1 MPELRTIGKYKITG
15 SLGRGGMGIVHRAFD
30 PSIGRDV
37 ALKIIHQKDVDEWED
52 GGLMVRF
59 RNEARAAGRL
69 SHPAIVT
76 VYDFGEED
84 GLAYIAM
91 ECVQGGALKD
101 YLAQHGPMPV
111 ADVFNLMLQL
121 LDGLEYAHA
130 QGVIHRDIKPSN
142 LLLAADGKLKIA
154 DFGVARIDNSNL
166 TNTGSLIGTANYIA
180 PELFMGKAAN
190 RQSDIFSTGVVFYEL
205 LTGQRPF
212 PGPAEAVAHQICN
225 VEPTRPS
232 AVAPSVPPLCDRI
245 ALSALAKP
253 LAQRYASAAAFA
265 QDIQTA
271 YVKLFGSVPS
281 RAVSE
286 ETVMLTQQSRK
297 GKPPTLGSSS
307 AQGQSASGSTH
318 PIWRDDTLKTVER
331 ELAKFIGPVARVL
344 VRKAAEKTT
353 DRHRLYLMLADNLDD
368 GSRQPFLATEAGPA
382 PSGPAAAGA
391 LGPSLTVGPIVL
403 NDENMQPGE
412 MISQLEAEQTR
423 RLLAGRVGPIAGLY
437 MKQAA
442 RAAKGRADFFALLAK
457 NLATDQ
463 EREAFLRDLA

>member
-30 PSIGRDV
+30 PAIGRDV
-37 ALKIIHQKDVDEWED
+37 ALKIIHQSDEWED

-69 SHPAIVT
+69 NHPAIVT
-76 VYDFGEED
+76 VYDFGGQD
-84 GLAYIAM
+84 GLAFIAM

-121 LDGLEYAHA
+121 LDGLEYAHT

-180 PELFMGKAAN
+180 PELVMGKSAD

-212 PGPAEAVAHQICN
+212 PGPSEAVVHQICN
-225 VEPTRPS
+225 IEPTRPS
-232 AVAPSVPPLCDRI
+232 ALAPSVPPLCDRI

-253 LAQRYASAAAFA
+253 LTQRYASAAAFA
-265 QDIQTA
+265 QDIQSA
-271 YVKLFGSVPS
+271 YVKLFDRAPS

-286 ETVMLTQQSRK
+286 ETVMLTLQERK
-297 GKPPTLGSSS
+297 GKPPPMGS
-307 AQGQSASGSTH
+307 ASASGHSATGSTA
-318 PIWRDDTLKTVER
+318 PSWRDETLRTVER

-368 GSRQPFLATEAGPA
+368 GSRQPFLATEAMPTHGA
-382 PSGPAAAGA
+382 PAAADAPGA
-391 LGPSLTVGPIVL
+391 PLTVGPIVF

-412 MISQLEAEQTR
+412 MISPLEAEQTR
-423 RLLAGRVGPIAGLY
+423 RLLAARVGP
-437 MKQAA
+437 
-442 RAAKGRADFFALLAK
+442 LAV
-457 NLATDQ
+457 
-463 EREAFLRDLA
+463 